1 MAAVWTGDLGA
12 LKGYMRVTH
21 DLEDDLIQGLADAA
35 AQYLEDAGIFEPAS
49 PSELYSLAVY
59 GLVLHW
65 YDNRNVIAYNR
76 SEIPMGLRP
85 IINQLKHSQY
95 SAEEGS

>member
-1 MAAVWTGDLGA
+1 MAAVWTGDLDA
-12 LKGYMRVTH
+12 LKTYMRVGH
-21 DLEDDLIQGLADAA
+21 DLEDDLIQTLADAA
-35 AQYLEDAGIFEPAS
+35 AQYLEDGGIAADTS
-49 PSELYSLAVY
+49 PDDLYTLAVY

-85 IINQLKHSQY
+85 IINQLKHSQN
-95 SAEEGS
+95 SEEE